1 MKINKTITDNVTN
14 KVEELKNTLV
24 DATIELLSTA
34 YGEDEKFT
42 DIKLLKPICI
52 VENASTDD
60 SGRVRIDTFVVDTI
74 SFKTAQSVEGKTYDG
89 YYLLSMGD
97 RCLASS
103 TFMNIANYITVFEA
117 VKALVRRKK

>member
-1 MKINKTITDNVTN
+1 MKINKTITDNVTE
-14 KVEELKNTLV
+14 KVKELKNTLV
-24 DATIELLSTA
+24 DTTIELLSTA
-34 YGEDEKFT
+34 YGEENT

-117 VKALVRRKK
+117 VKKLVRHKE

>member
-34 YGEDEKFT
+34 YGEENT